1 MEALRKQ
8 LGETEGHLQDRDKK
22 YRELNATFKASTR
35 EWADRVVE
43 LEAAVKA
50 LRGQNAAL
58 ESRNGELEGKV
69 VELQR
74 QMRTQSPQQTPP
86 PGGLIITPENKRAM
100 EAKYQKVKDRLAE
113 AERRAEELEEQL
125 YSQQRP
131 RNELASPVDVP
142 RQKDAT
148 GQQDDAGR
156 ATNGDRKNGTGTQPV
171 SPITPI
177 TPTAGGDVVIKGP
190 VVTAVTRDEVIY
202 CFGQIRQCIRQVSI
216 EFFSDPLDPSAIAEI
231 PAQHATI
238 LEKLSPNWKSF
249 LTDNGGFTSY
259 IFRALIWR
267 YLDEFLFKKPE
278 SVWGADI
285 PQALTLITAR
295 MVASSSAPSLD
306 GHKNEELRRWHAQ
319 TLDLLRGPRRLSRC
333 DNAVLTHLMQTITSS
348 IEWYIPDSEP
358 RARAASQITEA
369 VRQAAQLAA
378 LIARSKYGVM
388 MGPKPGSE
396 LIHGFAPDEKTMSV
410 RHQLREV
417 AAGESGVVDLMVT
430 PCLIATVDNDYSVL
444 EKAEIMM

>member
-43 LEAAVKA
+43 LEAAIKA

-58 ESRNGELEGKV
+58 EARNGELDSKV

-86 PGGLIITPENKRAM
+86 AGGLIITPENKRAM

-131 RNELASPVDVP
+131 KKELASPVKIP

-148 GQQDDAGR
+148 GQQDDAGQ
-156 ATNGDRKNGTGTQPV
+156 ATNGDGKNDIGAQPV
-171 SPITPI
+171 SPITP
-177 TPTAGGDVVIKGP
+177 TAGDDVAGKGS
-190 VVTAVTRDEVIY
+190 VVPNVTRDEVLY
-202 CFGQIRQCIRQVSI
+202 CFGQVRQCIRQVSI
-216 EFFSDPLDPSAIAEI
+216 EFFSDPLDPSALAEI

-249 LTDNGGFTSY
+249 LTDDGGFTSY

-285 PQALTLITAR
+285 LQALALITAR
-295 MVASSSAPSLD
+295 MTASSSSASHD
-306 GHKNEELRRWHAQ
+306 GHKNEELRRWRAQ
-319 TLDLLRGPRRLSRC
+319 TLDLLRGPRKLGRF
-333 DNAVLTHLMQTITSS
+333 DDAVLTHLMQTITSS
-348 IEWYIPDSEP
+348 IEWYIADGEP
-358 RARAASQITEA
+358 RAQATSQITEA
-369 VRQAAQLAA
+369 VRHAAQLAA
-378 LIARSKYGVM
+378 LIARSNFGVM

-410 RHQLREV
+410 RHQLRV
-417 AAGESGVVDLMVT
+417 VPAGEVGVVDLMVT
-430 PCLIATVDNDYSVL
+430 PCLIAAIDNNYSVL